1 LIASGRTERPVARST
16 NPTAGPALG
25 PVRAGKGSPGRCGRG
40 TTWCRTGSKNCLVG
54 TTTQSEAGA
63 TNWRGPSGHQA
74 AYPSL
79 QRQLTQAGAQILP
92 GTHIHPKAGDHAHL
106 P

>member
-1 LIASGRTERPVARST
+1 M
-16 NPTAGPALG
+16 
-25 PVRAGKGSPGRCGRG
+25 
-40 TTWCRTGSKNCLVG
+40 G
-54 TTTQSEAGA
+54 TTTHKEAGA
-63 TNWRGPSGHQA
+63 THWRGPSGHQA

-79 QRQLTQAGAQILP
+79 QRQETHAGAQILP